1 MMNLGYACINLTL
14 HDQGITTNRGMI
26 RRTFLEKGIAY
37 ASELALQNVKDLLQ
51 IVEWNKD
58 KGIRVFRVTSDLFP
72 WASEYKLE
80 DLPHFSEI
88 RAYLEAAGRHNI
100 RISAH
105 PGPFNKLA
113 GSGTTLTNTIKDLE
127 THSQIF
133 DLMGLPATHW
143 HKINIHVGG
152 AYGNKEETLKRFAE
166 NFKLLSAN
174 LRGRLTVENDDK
186 PGLYTVADLKTVYDR
201 TGIPIVFDYFHHKL
215 HPGTQTEE
223 EAFITAYNTWDVK
236 PVFHYSSSRRQNE
249 DATSKK
255 EAHSDWVYEEIN
267 TYGRDVD
274 IVLETKMK
282 ERSLL
287 QYLEKWCPSPVKYG
301 VNS

>member
-1 MMNLGYACINLTL
+1 MMNFGYACINLGL

-37 ASELALQNVKDLLQ
+37 ASELALQNVQALLQ
-51 IVEWNKD
+51 ITEWNKAN
-58 KGIRVFRVTSDLFP
+58 GIRVFRVTSDLFP
-72 WASEYKLE
+72 WASEYRLE
-80 DLPHFSEI
+80 DLPHFTEI
-88 RAYLEAAGRHNI
+88 RSYLEAVGRHGI

-113 GSGTTLTNTIKDLE
+113 GSGATLANTIKDLE
-127 THSQIF
+127 IHSQVF

-152 AYGNKEETLKRFAE
+152 AYGDKGETLKRFAE

-186 PGLYTVADLKTVYDR
+186 PGLYTVADLVPLHER
-201 TGIPIVFDYFHHKL
+201 IGIPIVFDYFHHKL

-223 EAFITAYNTWDVK
+223 EAFHAAFNSWDVK
-236 PVFHYSSSRRQNE
+236 PVFHYSSSRRTYE
-249 DATSKK
+249 DPACKK
-255 EAHSDWVYEEIN
+255 ESHSDWVYEEIN
-267 TYGRDVD
+267 TYGREVD

-282 ERSLL
+282 ERSLF
-287 QYLEKWCPSPVKYG
+287 QYLEKYKPV
-301 VNS
+301 

>member
-1 MMNLGYACINLTL
+1 MNFGYACINLGL

-37 ASELALQNVKDLLQ
+37 ASELALQNVQALLQ
-51 IVEWNKD
+51 ITEWNKAN
-58 KGIRVFRVTSDLFP
+58 GINVFRVTSDLFP

-80 DLPHFSEI
+80 DLPHFTEI
-88 RAYLEAAGRHNI
+88 RSYLEAVGRHGI

-113 GSGTTLTNTIKDLE
+113 GSGATLANTIKDLE
-127 THSQIF
+127 IHSQVF

-186 PGLYTVADLKTVYDR
+186 PGLYTVADLVPLHESI
-201 TGIPIVFDYFHHKL
+201 GIPIVFDYFHHKL

-223 EAFITAYNTWDVK
+223 EAFHTAFNTWDVK
-236 PVFHYSSSRRQNE
+236 PVFHYSSSRRTYE
-249 DATSKK
+249 DPTCKK
-255 EAHSDWVYEEIN
+255 ESHSDWVYEEIN
-267 TYGRDVD
+267 TYGREVD

-287 QYLEKWCPSPVKYG
+287 QYLEKYRQKQEPITS
-301 VNS
+301 

>member
-1 MMNLGYACINLTL
+1 MNFGYACINLGL

-37 ASELALQNVKDLLQ
+37 ASELALQNVQALLQ
-51 IVEWNKD
+51 ITEWNKAN
-58 KGIRVFRVTSDLFP
+58 GINVFRVTSDLFP

-80 DLPHFSEI
+80 DLPHFTEI
-88 RAYLEAAGRHNI
+88 RSYLEAVGRHGI

-113 GSGTTLTNTIKDLE
+113 GSGATLANTIKDLE
-127 THSQIF
+127 IHSQVF

-186 PGLYTVADLKTVYDR
+186 PGLYTVADLVPLHESI
-201 TGIPIVFDYFHHKL
+201 GIPIVFDYFHHKL

-223 EAFITAYNTWDVK
+223 EAFHTAFNTWDVK
-236 PVFHYSSSRRQNE
+236 PVFHYSSSRRTYE
-249 DATSKK
+249 DPTCKK
-255 EAHSDWVYEEIN
+255 ESHSDWVYEEIN
-267 TYGRDVD
+267 TYGREVD

-287 QYLEKWCPSPVKYG
+287 QYLENYG
-301 VNS
+301 QKQEPITS